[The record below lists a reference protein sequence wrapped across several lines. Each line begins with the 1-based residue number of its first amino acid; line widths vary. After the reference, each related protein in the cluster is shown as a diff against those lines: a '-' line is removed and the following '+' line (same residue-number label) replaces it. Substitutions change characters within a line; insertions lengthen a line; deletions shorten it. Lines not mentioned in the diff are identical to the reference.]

1 MQGPVVFR
9 WGMEFH
15 KLCRLPRRSKAQA
28 TLLEEDGLVRWPTVV
43 PGLCR
48 LLHQYKTEGTTQGTT
63 ERTAQGT
70 MAEAEGLAPWVTVLT
85 KLCPLRHR
93 SSSGQEATRVLQDE
107 DGLARWLALV
117 RKVYCH
123 RRRPRARVTLN
134 QAALELQK
142 V

>member
-15 KLCRLPRRSKAQA
+15 RLCRLPRRSRAQG

-43 PGLCR
+43 PRLCR
-48 LLHQYKTEGTTQGTT
+48 LLRQYKTQGTT
-63 ERTAQGT
+63 QEAMQGTAQGT

-85 KLCPLRHR
+85 RLCPLRHR
-93 SSSGQEATRVLQDE
+93 SSSGQEATRVPQDE
-107 DGLARWLALV
+107 DVLARWLALV